1 MLQPINKK
9 LRLLLPALRCKH
21 VGVCENE
28 ESSGMPRSVQDGG
41 SQISY
46 RLINIGFWDWSLH

>member
-9 LRLLLPALRCKH
+9 LRLLLPALRHKH

-28 ESSGMPRSVQDGG
+28 EPSGILRIVQDGG
-41 SQISY
+41 S
-46 RLINIGFWDWSLH
+46 